1 MQKYNKYWNLNDN
14 GIVLKNVSHVR
25 FYTAYEWISE
35 HLPDELPKVTFL
47 LREPDPNNSRA
58 DRYSL
63 ASKVTRQLVFPDST
77 VEKLCIKLRKWIAP
91 LDLYG
96 RKGVETLYWFLLTV
110 EREANR
116 GHIHIGEYVDKVTSE
131 ARRGYLP
138 YQVEDTKTW
147 TTT

>member
-1 MQKYNKYWNLNDN
+1 MQSNYNKYWNLNDN

-25 FYTAYEWISE
+25 FYTAYGWISK

-47 LREPDPNNSRA
+47 LREPDPNNSTA
-58 DRYSL
+58 DQYSS

-91 LDLYG
+91 LNLHG
-96 RKGVETLYWFLLTV
+96 WKGVETLHWFLLTV

-116 GHIHIGEYVDKVTSE
+116 GHIHIGKYVDKVTSE

-138 YQVEDTKTW
+138 YQKVKELN
-147 TTT
+147 

>member
-1 MQKYNKYWNLNDN
+1 MQSKHNKYWNLNDN

-91 LDLYG
+91 LDMI
-96 RKGVETLYWFLLTV
+96 RF
-110 EREANR
+110 
-116 GHIHIGEYVDKVTSE
+116 
-131 ARRGYLP
+131 
-138 YQVEDTKTW
+138 Q
-147 TTT
+147 